1 MAERTRTGRARR
13 RARRFVTCMAVA
25 GVGLTVAPALAS
37 ARASLTVGVHTN
49 PAGAPAAFTFHVT
62 GPTCPNR
69 PPTDVTL
76 TLHDGESVVV
86 PLCHGDFT
94 VTQDALPGWTVTS
107 IDCVA
112 TPPDPQDPFI
122 IDVPHRSATVELSP
136 DEHKACTFKDTA
148 PPGGTPP
155 GGPPPGG
162 TPPGGGTSPSPPA
175 GGGTAPVRQPAP
187 QSTVAGTRVVASR
200 ATLSAPRSCV
210 ERRFTVTV
218 SGAHVRSVA
227 FVVNGRPVRT
237 LHARPNQ
244 RRFTVVLPART
255 AVLHV
260 TVRVTFSAAASPRTR
275 TLRKTVRRCTPGAL
289 SPNFTG

>member
-1 MAERTRTGRARR
+1 MVERIPAARARAR
-13 RARRFVTCMAVA
+13 LRRFVTCIAVT
-25 GVGLTVAPALAS
+25 GVALGVAPALAS
-37 ARASLTVGVHTN
+37 ARATLTVGVHTQ

-62 GPTCPNR
+62 GPTCPFR

-76 TLHDGESVVV
+76 TLRDGDSVAV

-122 IDVPHRSATVELSP
+122 VDVPHLSATVELSP
-136 DEHKACTFKDTA
+136 DEHKACTFTDTAVA
-148 PPGGTPP
+148 PPGGGGGAPP
-155 GGPPPGG
+155 A
-162 TPPGGGTSPSPPA
+162 GGTSPGVTSSSPPPAA
-175 GGGTAPVRQPAP
+175 GRTTPGPQQAVSPA
-187 QSTVAGTRVVASR
+187 RVVSAR

-210 ERRFTVTV
+210 DRRFTVTV
-218 SGAHVRSVA
+218 TGGHVTAVA

-237 LHARPNQ
+237 LRARPNQ
-244 RRFTVVLPART
+244 RRFSVVLPART

-260 TVRVTFSAAASPRTR
+260 TARVTFSAAASPRVR
-275 TLRKTVRRCTPGAL
+275 TLRRTVRRCTPGAL

>member
-1 MAERTRTGRARR
+1 MAETTRNMRARVR
-13 RARRFVTCMAVA
+13 LCRFVTCMAVA
-25 GVGLTVAPALAS
+25 GVGLGVAPALAS

-76 TLHDGESVVV
+76 TLHDGESAVV

-122 IDVPHRSATVELSP
+122 IDVSHRSATVELSP
-136 DEHKACTFKDTA
+136 DEHKACTFTDTA
-148 PPGGTPP
+148 PPS
-155 GGPPPGG
+155 GPPPGG
-162 TPPGGGTSPSPPA
+162 PPPGGGTSPSPPA
-175 GGGTAPVRQPAP
+175 PAAAGTAPVRQPAP
-187 QSTVAGTRVVASR
+187 QSTVAGTRVVAAR

-210 ERRFTVTV
+210 DRRFTVTV
-218 SGAHVRSVA
+218 TGGHVRSVA
-227 FVVNGRPVRT
+227 FAVNGRQVRT
-237 LHARPNQ
+237 LRARPNQ
-244 RRFTVVLPART
+244 RRFSVVVPART
-255 AVLHV
+255 AVAHV
-260 TVRVTFSAAASPRTR
+260 TARVTFSAAASPRTR
-275 TLRKTVRRCTPGAL
+275 TLRRTVRRCTPGAL